1 MKYSLDSPYMPYLI
15 DEYKTSCEDDECS
28 EPECA
33 ACGGVV
39 RNGESCYDVDGAIY
53 CMRCSEAADEAILE
67 LVRDRYIC
75 EP

>member
-15 DEYKTSCEDDECS
+15 DEYKTSCEDDEYS

-33 ACGGVV
+33 SCGTVIGG
-39 RNGESCYDVDGAIY
+39 GESCYDVNGTVY
-53 CMRCSEAADEAILE
+53 CMQCSAEADEAILE

-75 EP
+75 EL